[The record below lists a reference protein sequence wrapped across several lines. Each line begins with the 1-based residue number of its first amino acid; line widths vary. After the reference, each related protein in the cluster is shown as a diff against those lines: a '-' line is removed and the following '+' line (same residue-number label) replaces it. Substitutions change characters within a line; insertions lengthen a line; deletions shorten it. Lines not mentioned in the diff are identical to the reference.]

1 MNLVEQLLKADAKKA
16 SERETGTF
24 KSKRLA
30 KILGGD
36 APVEI
41 RLQEIGTRRLND
53 ILAFQVDKKGNV
65 DLSKSLDSKL
75 LCCVEGITEPSMKDK
90 NLQRHFNC
98 ATPKDL
104 ALALFGFEVT
114 DISDAICALSG
125 VTDED
130 TEEEIKNS

>member
-16 SERETGTF
+16 SEKETGTF

-41 RLQEIGTRRLND
+41 RL
-53 ILAFQVDKKGNV
+53 QVDKKGNV

-130 TEEEIKNS
+130 TEEEIKNL